1 MKKLISLALISA
13 MLLTFTACD
22 KKENSSDTSTENSQS
37 NQTSNS
43 ESTSTSSEPVSTPGS
58 GWTYETAAGVFCLD
72 GKPIPNPFTID
83 ALGSDY
89 SIKKSDTK
97 IEDGLCSTYLYH
109 GKDKILYLVY
119 YYNINKFDEVPSA
132 KPSGITVLYEED
144 GKQNEAARQLVSFNG
159 IKFGA
164 TKDEVLAAFGEPY
177 GDVGDSV
184 WAYTDAGTGR
194 GCIGF
199 VFSEDGKVKTMIL
212 NFKD

>member
-1 MKKLISLALISA
+1 MKKLLSLILCGA
-13 MLLTFTACD
+13 MLLTLTACD
-22 KKENSSDTSTENSQS
+22 SKGNSSDNSIVQPFD
-37 NQTSNS
+37 
-43 ESTSTSSEPVSTPGS
+43 PVPVPEG

-132 KPSGITVLYEED
+132 KPSGITVLYVED

-194 GCIGF
+194 GCMGF
-199 VFSEDGKVKTMIL
+199 VFSEDGKVETMIL
-212 NFKD
+212 NFRD